1 MKIID
6 LLWKLWMAIINIVI
20 FTFGELA
27 LLIFIGLGNS
37 ILSCFI
43 ESNFI
48 MQKIESLCQL
58 VWDNKLNSILIL
70 LIVNAILVIA
80 YILIGGDIYELT
92 PSDSTNNSPQQLKRK
107 K

>member
-1 MKIID
+1 
-6 LLWKLWMAIINIVI
+6 
-20 FTFGELA
+20 
-27 LLIFIGLGNS
+27 
-37 ILSCFI
+37 
-43 ESNFI
+43 

-107 K
+107 KEVKFWNEYEEEKRRIREKEALDELKRINRNFK